1 MVAPELL
8 SKINER
14 RVLEYVQASGPVSRA
29 GMARACGMS
38 PPTAS
43 KAVASLI
50 RHGFLEEGG
59 MSEGFGRPGKLLQ
72 LAEQTANVLGIAIDA
87 ESCWVGSARLNAQ
100 WSAGVERSFATPK
113 TYRGLLASLEARLI
127 EIGGGDLKAMRAR
140 FLGIGVSVPGLL
152 NSRLDRTVV
161 SPNLHFL
168 EGVSLAADL
177 SRRLEMRC
185 VALQESHAL
194 CVGERL
200 YGAARGLDDFAMLD
214 VSTGLGIGI
223 FSGGRLLTG
232 NSGMAGELGH
242 ITVERNGLQC
252 GCGNQGCLETVAT
265 DSAFTRD
272 ISTLVGRA
280 VGIDE
285 AIKIM
290 RDGEIDC
297 SEAVGKCIDYAAIG
311 TAAVINIFNPSTL
324 FVHGKLLRSD
334 PEIFDRMLGEAKK
347 RTLKPSFADC
357 RVLQSRGDKRLGAVA
372 GIIRYLAD
380 ELAPSLASIE
390 LAG

>member
-1 MVAPELL
+1 M
-8 SKINER
+8 
-14 RVLEYVQASGPVSRA
+14 LEYVQTSGPVSRA
-29 GMARACGMS
+29 GMARSCGMS
-38 PPTAS
+38 PPTVS

-50 RHGFLEEGG
+50 RHGFLEENGV
-59 MSEGFGRPGKLLQ
+59 SEGFGRPGKLLQ
-72 LAEQTANVLGIAIDA
+72 LAEQTANVLGVVIDA
-87 ESCWVGSARLNAQ
+87 DSCWVGSARLNGQ
-100 WSAGVERSFATPK
+100 WAGEKERSFATPG
-113 TYRGLLASLEARLI
+113 TYRGLLTSLEAHLVQI
-127 EIGGGDLKAMRAR
+127 AGGDLKGMRAR
-140 FLGIGVSVPGLL
+140 FRGVGVSVPGLL
-152 NSRLDRTVV
+152 NLRLDRTVV

-168 EGVSLAADL
+168 DGVSLAADL
-177 SRRLEMRC
+177 SRLLGMRC

-214 VSTGLGIGI
+214 VSTGMGLGI

-232 NSGMAGELGH
+232 NSGMGGELGH
-242 ITVERNGLQC
+242 ITVERAGIQC
-252 GCGNQGCLETVAT
+252 GCGNRGCLETVAT

-280 VGIDE
+280 VGIDD

-290 RDGEIDC
+290 QDGAVDC
-297 SEAVGKCIDYAAIG
+297 SEVVARCIDYLAIG

-334 PEIFDRMLGEAKK
+334 PDIFNRMLEEARK

-372 GIIRYLAD
+372 GIIRHLAD
-380 ELAPSLASIE
+380 ELAPSLASLE
-390 LAG
+390 PAG